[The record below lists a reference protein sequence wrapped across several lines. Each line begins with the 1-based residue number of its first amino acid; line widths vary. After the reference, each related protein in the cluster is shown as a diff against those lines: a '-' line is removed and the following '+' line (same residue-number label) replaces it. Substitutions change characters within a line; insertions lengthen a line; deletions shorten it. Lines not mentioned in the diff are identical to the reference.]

1 MEETKK
7 GMQRIAD
14 LGAIGDTIRTRI
26 ATLRESQN
34 LSYAALSRLLE
45 EAGRP
50 IGTLA
55 LRRIEAGA
63 RRVDVDDL
71 VALALVLG
79 ATPNSLMM
87 DPKLAEGP
95 TQDDLLADDDS
106 DAKYQIELAPGVT
119 ASARAVWDWLD
130 GRRPL
135 WDVPN
140 TSASAFEDRNRNSI
154 VPPTQAQLLK
164 EVWEARAVQK
174 SVGDIR
180 RRLEVIEEK
189 LGVPDGND

>member
-14 LGAIGDTIRTRI
+14 LGPIGDTIRKRV
-26 ATLRESQN
+26 AALREHQH

-63 RRVDVDDL
+63 RRVDADDL

-95 TQDDLLADDDS
+95 TRDDLLADDLE
-106 DAKYQIELAPGVT
+106 AEEEKYEVGLTPAVT
-119 ASARAVWDWLD
+119 AYAKDLWNWLD

-135 WDVPN
+135 WDRRNV
-140 TSASAFEDRNRNSI
+140 SAAAFEDRNRANIAPYRRQEAEAWQSMP
-154 VPPTQAQLLK
+154 VTEKVDVLK
-164 EVWEARAVQK
+164 EMLDRA
-174 SVGDIR
+174 
-180 RRLEVIEEK
+180 LEKRGIH
-189 LGVPDGND
+189 DGND